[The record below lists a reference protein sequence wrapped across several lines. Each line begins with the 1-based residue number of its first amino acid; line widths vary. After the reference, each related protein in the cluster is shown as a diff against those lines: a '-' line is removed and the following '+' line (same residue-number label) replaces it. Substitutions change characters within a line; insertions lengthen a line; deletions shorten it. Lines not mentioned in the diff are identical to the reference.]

1 MPRVDRG
8 LLASPIATEVQ
19 RCKTWVWLWGIS
31 TPTVVVVIWAV
42 VALDYAHLSVFPE
55 PGRYE
60 NRFTIDGHRDV
71 Y

>member
-1 MPRVDRG
+1 M
-8 LLASPIATEVQ
+8 
-19 RCKTWVWLWGIS
+19 TWLWLWGIS